1 MRLRPPRFT
10 VRRMMVAVAVL
21 GVASWAFARYQRWTV
36 YDSGWWEAECDL
48 WLGQAKIYGCAGL
61 MRGDICR
68 IDEETG
74 LLVDRPGCVSY
85 PGYDQ
90 RMKGYNDRIAQYIQ
104 RHGLPGNTFKPWEKE
119 LSNLALLRCPVAD
132 PGAES
137 ANRRRAGVSLPRQ
150 DERHAPGPRSG
161 RDRLAEGGHHRRRY
175 RGKRLEHPHRRWRL
189 RSAVGTEEFSVCRR
203 SVDHRRRRTLRGL

>member
-21 GVASWAFARYQRWTV
+21 GVTSWAFARYQRWTV
-36 YDSGWWEAECDL
+36 YDSGWWEAERDL
-48 WLGQAKIYGCAGL
+48 WLGQAKLYGCAGL
-61 MRGDICR
+61 MRGDMCS

-119 LSNLALLRCPVAD
+119 LFNLALLRCPVAD
-132 PGAES
+132 TGAGA
-137 ANRRRAGVSLPRQ
+137 ANRGRAGMVSPDRTNGV
-150 DERHAPGPRSG
+150 RWSRIRSWP
-161 RDRLAEGGHHRRRY
+161 ACGGWSS
-175 RGKRLEHPHRRWRL
+175 PP
-189 RSAVGTEEFSVCRR
+189 AVP
-203 SVDHRRRRTLRGL
+203 